1 MASHIIELATN
12 YKMEPAG
19 GLHRYAITVDGK
31 HAVYLQGVWVSRM
44 YELLQGKGNR
54 LNCYQGV
61 NFVLRGTTRFD
72 GEGSRHMLPKGKEL
86 PYAEVTGTTPVPMGI
101 QWLTKNKEGPYKD
114 FAPDH
119 LHSAVLLTT
128 GREQD
133 AILFEIPGY
142 EFAARLTTL
151 ADVHAREMD
160 KENEYISVHRH
171 FYRE

>member
-1 MASHIIELATN
+1 
-12 YKMEPAG
+12 MEPAE
-19 GLHRYAITVDGK
+19 GLHRYEITEGGK
-31 HAVYLQGVWVSRM
+31 HVLFLQGAWVSRM
-44 YELLQGKGNR
+44 YELLRGKGNR

-72 GEGSRHMLPKGKEL
+72 GEGGRQMLSKGKEL

-101 QWLTKNKEGPYKD
+101 QWVTKNKEGPYKD
-114 FAPDH
+114 HAPDH

-128 GREQD
+128 GPESD

-142 EFAARLTTL
+142 AFSARLTTL
-151 ADVHAREMD
+151 ADVHAREMN